1 MQIERIFFLKLFT
14 KTQRR
19 KLKNT
24 LWNKKKTQIK
34 TGNKRRFRRKR
45 QEARKRMNDPK
56 WKA

>member
-56 WKA
+56 